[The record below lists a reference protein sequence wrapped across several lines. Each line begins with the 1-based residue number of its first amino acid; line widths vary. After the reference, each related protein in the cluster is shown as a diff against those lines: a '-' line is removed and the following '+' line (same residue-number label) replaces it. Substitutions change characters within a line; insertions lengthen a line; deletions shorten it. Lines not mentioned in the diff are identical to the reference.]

1 MRIPTPNGASAMK
14 RPLVILAAAAAV
26 FAAGAVN
33 ADSMDDLK
41 AKGCLG
47 CHDMDKKKVGP
58 AIKDIAAKHKSDKT
72 AADKIATKVATAKG
86 HPKSK
91 VTDEAEAKKLV
102 EAMLAAK

>member
-1 MRIPTPNGASAMK
+1 MK
-14 RPLVILAAAAAV
+14 TSLVILAAAAV

-47 CHDMDKKKVGP
+47 CHDMEKKKVGP
-58 AIKDIAAKHKSDKT
+58 SIKDIVAKNKGDKA
-72 AADKIATKVATAKG
+72 AADKIATKLATAKG

>member
-1 MRIPTPNGASAMK
+1 MK
-14 RPLVILAAAAAV
+14 TSLVTLAAAVAL

-58 AIKDIAAKHKSDKT
+58 AVKDIAAKHKGDK
-72 AADKIATKVATAKG
+72 AAAGTIATKIATAKG